1 MGISQ
6 IFYYNGLGRLDFC
19 HIIQW
24 RRSKFLWK
32 LSLMPNTVVHNIF
45 SSYILNNLSEPF
57 HTDICFHLCSLSN
70 IRAMILQNFVNIINH
85 I

>member
-1 MGISQ
+1 MS
-6 IFYYNGLGRLDFC
+6 
-19 HIIQW
+19 
-24 RRSKFLWK
+24 
-32 LSLMPNTVVHNIF
+32 NTIVHNIF

-70 IRAMILQNFVNIINH
+70 IKTKILQNFVNIINH